1 MIFHIMKKDWK
12 LLWRVVLL
20 VATTQFALALMLFH
34 IDHAAVDK
42 NPYGLLLQLVLFMTF
57 LGRAVLIVMCVQ
69 QDPIP
74 GERQDWLTRPV
85 KRFDLMFAKLAF
97 VLLFAQG
104 PVLIADFLQAFAG
117 GASFR
122 HSLSAAITRSLFLL
136 PIFTLPFV
144 AFGAMTR
151 NLTEAIAGAVIFF
164 LLLSGGEMLFVGLSE
179 GRRILEV
186 SPTTL
191 TGLDWMTDALR
202 LVVILAAVCAILAL
216 QYLGRKTMISR
227 IVLGV
232 AAVLCFAVRL
242 LPWNIAYATQ
252 QQLTPARGSGRQ
264 IIVAFAPDQ
273 TPYKN
278 LSGVSSDVL
287 QGQFGGTRNADTVV
301 YIPLTVQGLPAQ
313 TLLKNDRAEVSMT
326 TPDGKTFNLGV
337 GGDFAPL
344 PQAGMTNDIYSAV
357 YVADDLYQR
366 YKSEPIRLE
375 ITYFTTLMR
384 LTDQGSMASLG
395 GHRDFASLGQ
405 CTSRMNPGE
414 TQIDIR
420 CLQPGTIPLC
430 TAAILNGPD
439 PGVANSPKVSCKPN
453 YAPVYP
459 MMIPDG
465 MSRYVAELPFGD
477 ANDLGSYPIQGKDLE
492 KAHVELRVYAA
503 EDHLERHVII
513 PRVRLQDWLPRR
525 VY

>member
-1 MIFHIMKKDWK
+1 MIFHIIKKDWK

-20 VATTQFALALMLFH
+20 VAATQFALAVMLFH

-74 GERQDWLTRPV
+74 GDRQDWLTRPV

-104 PVLIADFLQAFAG
+104 PVLIADFVQAFAG

-136 PIFTLPFV
+136 PIFTLPFL
-144 AFGAMTR
+144 AFGALTR

-179 GRRILEV
+179 GRRILQV

-191 TGLDWMTDALR
+191 TGLDWMTDALQL
-202 LVVILAAVCAILAL
+202 LVAFAAVSAILAL
-216 QYLGRKTMISR
+216 QYLGRKTAISR
-227 IVLGV
+227 AVLAA
-232 AAVLCFAVRL
+232 AAVVCFAVRL
-242 LPWNIAYATQ
+242 LPWNIAYAMQ
-252 QQLTPARGSGRQ
+252 QQLTAARGSGQQ
-264 IIVAFAPDQ
+264 ITVAFAPGQ

-278 LSGVSSDVL
+278 LSEVNPDIL
-287 QGQFGGTRNADTVV
+287 QGQFGGTRNADTIV

-313 TLLKNDRAEVSMT
+313 TLLKNDRAEVTMT
-326 TPDGKTFNLGV
+326 TSDGKTFNLGV

-344 PQAGMTNDIYSAV
+344 PQAGVAIDIYSAL
-357 YVADDLYQR
+357 YVPDDLYQR
-366 YKSEPIRLE
+366 YKSEQVRLDV
-375 ITYFTTLMR
+375 TYFSTLMR
-384 LTDQGSMASLG
+384 LADQGAMAALG

-430 TAAILNGPD
+430 TNAMLSD
-439 PGVANSPKVSCKPN
+439 PASGVANFPKISCIPN

-459 MMIPDG
+459 MLIPDG
-465 MSRYVAELPFGD
+465 MSRYEAELPFRD
-477 ANDLGSYPIQGKDLE
+477 SNSLSNYPIQGKD
-492 KAHVELRVYAA
+492 
-503 EDHLERHVII
+503 
-513 PRVRLQDWLPRR
+513 
-525 VY
+525 

>member
-1 MIFHIMKKDWK
+1 MILHIMKKDWK

-20 VATTQFALALMLFH
+20 VAATQFALALMLFH

-57 LGRAVLIVMCVQ
+57 LSRAVLIVMCVQ
-69 QDPIP
+69 QDSIP
-74 GERQDWLTRPV
+74 GDRQDWLTRPV

-117 GASFR
+117 GASFW

-144 AFGAMTR
+144 AFGALTR

-191 TGLDWMTDALR
+191 TGLAWITDGLR
-202 LVVILAAVCAILAL
+202 LLVVLVAVSAILAL
-216 QYLGRKTMISR
+216 QYFRRRTTISR
-227 IVLGV
+227 
-232 AAVLCFAVRL
+232 AVLVATAVVCFAVRL
-242 LPWNIAYATQ
+242 LPWNIAYAMQ
-252 QQLTPARGSGRQ
+252 QQLTPARDSAQR
-264 IIVAFAPDQ
+264 ITLAFAPDHQ
-273 TPYKN
+273 PYKN

-287 QGQFGGTRNADTVV
+287 QGQFGGTRNADTII
-301 YIPLTVQGLPAQ
+301 YIPLAVQGLPAH
-313 TLLKNDRAEVSMT
+313 TLLKNDRAEVTMT

-344 PQAGMTNDIYSAV
+344 PQAGMATGIYSAV
-357 YVADDLYQR
+357 YVPDDLYQR
-366 YKSEPIRLE
+366 YKSEPVRLDV
-375 ITYFTTLMR
+375 TYFSTLMR
-384 LTDQGSMASLG
+384 LADQGVMVALG
-395 GHRDFASLGQ
+395 GHHKFASLGQ
-405 CTSRMNPGE
+405 CSSRMNSGE

-430 TAAILNGPD
+430 TTAVLTD
-439 PGVANSPKVSCKPN
+439 PVAGVSNVPKVSCNPN

-459 MMIPDG
+459 VMIPDG
-465 MSRYVAELPFGD
+465 MSRYEADLPFRD
-477 ANDLGSYPIQGKDLE
+477 SNSLSSYPIQGKDLS
-492 KAHVELRVYAA
+492 KAQAEVRTYAA
-503 EDHLERHVII
+503 EDHLQRQVVLPGI
-513 PRVRLQDWLPRR
+513 RLQDWLPR
-525 VY
+525 